1 MKYFAL
7 FLLMVSSFLSSAQCA
22 PDSIFPREKLIED
35 IYKLKSTILDSHP
48 NPYLFCTKQEFN
60 AAFGKA
66 AEAVTNNT
74 AYSEFILIV
83 AEALRVIKDSHTS
96 LDYGYILKIQT
107 ENGRGIIPIKVH
119 SVQGQIYTEI
129 ERDSIIPVGSKIHCI
144 DNVDASILYKE
155 AMQYGSTE
163 GNAITGQRRIS
174 DALFYS
180 VIGLNRHFGDT
191 VKIDYE
197 PYGSDDLVTAYF
209 PLYKKDRLAE
219 RQKKMNATEF
229 ERLHSLK
236 YYNNDSVAVLKIG
249 TFSPSNLKHYQTFIR
264 ESFKKIQE
272 KNVQLLAIDLRNN
285 GGGRS
290 SNVEFIYSFL
300 KPEGHNTP
308 ANIISKSSEL
318 AKSRSQ
324 WARRG
329 FVRWSLKTFKRK
341 DEDIAAFVKFYEAPN
356 GALDTVYFKQ
366 PEVQKK
372 EFVYQG
378 KCALFING
386 MTASAGV
393 DFTNTFHKEKRG
405 DIIGEPCLGPHTG
418 TFGNPAVYE
427 LPNTKLPIII
437 ATIRYNYD
445 NTFQYNAQPIKPH
458 IAIDVTQETLAKG
471 IDPCLEYLLSSFR
484 KK

>member
-7 FLLMVSSFLSSAQCA
+7 FLLLFSSLISVAQCP
-22 PDSIFPREKLIED
+22 PDSILPREKLIED

-48 NPYLFCTKQEFN
+48 DPYLFCTKQEFN

-66 AEAVTNNT
+66 AESITNNT
-74 AYSEFILIV
+74 SYSDFILIV
-83 AEALRVIKDSHTS
+83 AEALQVIKDSHTS
-96 LDYGYILKIQT
+96 LDYGHLLKVQT

-119 SVQGQIYTEI
+119 SIQGQIYTEI

-144 DNVDASILYKE
+144 DNIEASLLYKE

-191 VKIDYE
+191 VKIDYQE
-197 PYGSDDLVTAYF
+197 FGSDSMVTAYF
-209 PLYKKDRLAE
+209 PIYKKDRLAE

-229 ERLHSLK
+229 ERLHTLK
-236 YYNNDSVAVLKIG
+236 YYHNDSVAVLKIG
-249 TFSPSNLKHYQTFIR
+249 TFSPANQKQYRAFIR
-264 ESFKKIQE
+264 DSFEEIRK
-272 KNVQLLAIDLRNN
+272 KNVQLLAIDLRGN

-290 SNVEFIYSFL
+290 SYVEYIYSFL
-300 KPEGHNTP
+300 KKEGHNTP
-308 ANIISKSSEL
+308 ANIIGKSSEL
-318 AKSRSQ
+318 ARSRSQ

-329 FVRWSLKTFKRK
+329 FVRWYLKTFQRK
-341 DEDIAAFVKFYEAPN
+341 DEDIAAFLRFYEAPN
-356 GALDTVYFKQ
+356 GALDTAYFSN
-366 PEVQKK
+366 PEMQKK
-372 EFVYQG
+372 EQVYTRE
-378 KCALFING
+378 CALFING

-393 DFTNTFHKEKRG
+393 DFTNTFYKEKRG
-405 DIIGEPCLGPHTG
+405 EIVGEPCLGPHTG

-427 LPNTKLPIII
+427 LPNSKLPIII

-445 NTFQYNAQPIKPH
+445 NTFQYDAQPIKPH
-458 IAIDVTQETLAKG
+458 VAVEVTQETLAKG

>member
-7 FLLMVSSFLSSAQCA
+7 FLLLISSLTAATQCA
-22 PDSIFPREKLIED
+22 PDSIIGRQKLID
-35 IYKLKSTILDSHP
+35 DVYKLKSTILDSHP
-48 NPYLFCTKQEFN
+48 NPYLFCTKQDFH

-66 AEAVTNNT
+66 AESITNET
-74 AYSEFILIV
+74 TYSEFIIIV

-96 LDYGYILKIQT
+96 LEYGHLLKVQT

-119 SVQGQIYTEI
+119 SIQGQIYTEI

-144 DNVDASILYKE
+144 DNIDAALLYKE

-180 VIGLNRHFGDT
+180 VIGLNRHFRDT

-197 PYGSDDLVTAYF
+197 PYGTDTLITAYF
-209 PLYKKDRLAE
+209 PVYKKDRLAE
-219 RQKKMNATEF
+219 RQKKLNETEF
-229 ERLHSLK
+229 ERFHSLK

-249 TFSPSNLKHYQTFIR
+249 TFSPSNQKQYRAFIR
-264 ESFKKIQE
+264 DSFEDIKK
-272 KNVQLLAIDLRNN
+272 KNVQLLAIDLRSN

-290 SNVEFIYSFL
+290 SYVEYIYSFL
-300 KPEGHNTP
+300 KKEGHNTP
-308 ANIISKSSEL
+308 ANIIGKSSEL
-318 AKSRSQ
+318 ARSRSQ

-329 FVRWSLKTFKRK
+329 FVRWSLKTFKKR

-356 GALDTVYFKQ
+356 GTLDTAYFTK
-366 PEVQKK
+366 PEIQKK
-372 EFVYQG
+372 ELVYTG

-393 DFTNTFHKEKRG
+393 DFTNTFYKEQRG
-405 DIIGEPCLGPHTG
+405 EIIGEPCLGPHTG
-418 TFGNPAVYE
+418 TFGNPSIYE

-445 NTFQYNAQPIKPH
+445 NTFQYEAQPIKPH
-458 IAIDVTQETLAKG
+458 IAVEVTQETLAKG